1 MARNLKFLNFTNTVP
16 PEIFGPSVGPVSSL
30 AKASDCYYYMALW
43 ILAQINAISNIVA
56 SSIQKSRNFD
66 HSDDSESS
74 TVFDQIKLLND
85 GAKRNRLPTK
95 VKFTTHTIRQL

>member
-1 MARNLKFLNFTNTVP
+1 MTLYLNTVP

-74 TVFDQIKLLND
+74 THVFDQIKLF
-85 GAKRNRLPTK
+85 KY
-95 VKFTTHTIRQL
+95 